1 MFVYR
6 LNRFMRVLPLLL
18 VVGLL
23 TVPQGGCSQAQQTWD
38 KFQNAVSV
46 ATNAKVP
53 VREIVLAR
61 NAFNAV
67 EITATAILRTRT
79 CDGANGPVC
88 RPPQYTQPIID
99 AIRKGISAREDLKAF
114 MRDHPGELGPSG
126 LLDAFKAATATL
138 NDLIAK
144 SKP

>member
-1 MFVYR
+1 
-6 LNRFMRVLPLLL
+6 MRNIFRACALFL

-23 TVPQGGCSQAQQTWD
+23 TLPQGGCSQAQQTWD

-46 ATNAKVP
+46 ATSAKVP

-67 EITATAILRTRT
+67 EIAATAVLRTRT
-79 CDGANGPVC
+79 CDGTNGPIC

-114 MRDHPGELGPSG
+114 MRDHPGELGPAG

>member
-1 MFVYR
+1 MKKFFSA
-6 LNRFMRVLPLLL
+6 LALLA

-23 TVPQGGCSQAQQTWD
+23 TLPQGGCSQAQQTWD
-38 KFQNAVSV
+38 KFQNAVAV

-53 VREIVLAR
+53 MREIVLAR

-67 EITATAILRTRT
+67 EIAATGVLRTPT
-79 CDGANGPVC
+79 CDGTNGPIC
-88 RPPQYTQPIID
+88 RPAQYTQPIID

-114 MRDHPGELGPSG
+114 VKAHPGELGPAG
-126 LLDAFKAATATL
+126 LLDAFKSATKTL